1 MGLTWQLAT
10 VECEHMVQAEHAP
23 VDHAHLVPQA
33 LPDPSHQSW
42 HSPDLVHEKVASLAT
57 SAVNDFLAGRPSVS
71 ERSESIG
78 LSSGLTCLTKKPIS

>member
-23 VDHAHLVPQA
+23 VDHAHLVLQS

-42 HSPDLVHEKVASLAT
+42 HSPDLVQEKVASLAT
-57 SAVNDFLAGRPSVS
+57 SAVNPVGTDFLLAGRPSVS
-71 ERSESIG
+71 DRSESIG
-78 LSSGLTCLTKKPIS
+78 STAW